1 MKNLKIY
8 FTSDMHGFV
17 YPTDYTNND
26 DKHLGMLN
34 VINSFT
40 KDENTL
46 IIDGGDTIQGSP
58 FTTFISKKDFD
69 IHPIGKVLNEGKY
82 DFVTLGNHDF
92 NYGYDYLSKYLN
104 TLNATCV
111 CANVEDKTGKLSI
124 LPYSIKTLGNG
135 LNVGVL
141 GFTTD
146 FINLWEQP
154 QNLTNF
160 NINDTYTSVK
170 KVFDEVRAK
179 VDILVGVYHGGFE
192 KDLDSKKLLST
203 SKENI
208 AYKICEDFQF
218 DILLTG
224 HQHMELKGQFIN
236 GTYIVQTPQ
245 NAFKF
250 IELNLEFEE
259 KIKSIKSEL
268 KTAEINP
275 NKEMFEELLP
285 YEREVQNWLDSPVGF
300 LDIPLNPSS
309 HLEMALTGSY
319 LANFINSIQLDISGA
334 DIACTSFA
342 NSIKGFNTDVT
353 VRDIVSTYVY
363 PNTLVVYEVTGEIL
377 KKALSRS
384 AEYLFYNGKEV
395 RISDAFLKP
404 KVEHYNYDYFSN
416 IEYTF
421 ALNPNGIN
429 TIDSVKFNG
438 KEIQDN
444 DTFSLV
450 MNNYRAS
457 GAGGYEFFK
466 ECKVIKEIQTEMP
479 EIIINYFEKHK
490 KVNVDKTK
498 YIYVKLLNC
507 QPTN

>member
-26 DKHLGMLN
+26 YKHIGMLN
-34 VINSFT
+34 VINSFE

-58 FTTFISKKDFD
+58 FTTFISKKEFD
-69 IHPIGKVLNEGKY
+69 VHPIGKVLNKGQY

-92 NYGYDYLSKYLN
+92 NYGYDYLKKYLN
-104 TLNATCV
+104 TLNATCI
-111 CANVEDKTGKLSI
+111 CANVEDKTGKLPI
-124 LPYSIKTLGNG
+124 LPYSTKTLGNG
-135 LNVGVL
+135 LKVGIL
-141 GFTTD
+141 GVTTD
-146 FINLWEQP
+146 FINIWEQP

-160 NINDTYTSVK
+160 NINDTYTSIK
-170 KVFDEVRAK
+170 NIFNEVREK
-179 VDILVGVYHGGFE
+179 VDILIGVYHGGFE
-192 KDLDSKKLLST
+192 KDLTSKKVLST

-208 AYKICEDFQF
+208 AYKICEDFDF

-224 HQHMELKGQFIN
+224 HQHMEVSGQFIN

-250 IELNLEFEE
+250 IEINLEFEN
-259 KIKSIKSEL
+259 KITDIKSEL
-268 KTAEINP
+268 KVAEINP
-275 NKEMFEELLP
+275 NKEMFDELMP
-285 YEREVQNWLDSPVGF
+285 YEKKVQKWLDSPVGF
-300 LDIPLNPSS
+300 LDTALIPST
-309 HLEMALTGSY
+309 HLEMALKGSY
-319 LANFINSIQLDISGA
+319 LANFINSVQLDISGA
-334 DIACTSFA
+334 DISCTSFA
-342 NSIKGFNTDVT
+342 NSIKGFNKDVT

-377 KKALSRS
+377 KKALARS
-384 AEYLFYNGKEV
+384 SEYLTYNGEDV
-395 RISDAFLKP
+395 CISDSFLKP

-421 ALNPNGIN
+421 TLNPNGVN
-429 TIDSVKFNG
+429 TVDSIKFKG
-438 KEIQDN
+438 EEIKDS

-457 GAGGYEFFK
+457 GAGGYDFFK
-466 ECKVIKEIQTEMP
+466 DCKVIKEIQTEMT
-479 EIIINYFEKHK
+479 EIIINYFEKYK
-490 KVNVDKTK
+490 KVTVDKSK
-498 YIYVKLLNC
+498 YLYVNLLNS
-507 QPTN
+507 